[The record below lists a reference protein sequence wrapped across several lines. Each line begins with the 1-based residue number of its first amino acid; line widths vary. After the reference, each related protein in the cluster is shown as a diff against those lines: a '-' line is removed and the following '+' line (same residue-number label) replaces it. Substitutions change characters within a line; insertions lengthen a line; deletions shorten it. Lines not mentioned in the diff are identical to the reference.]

1 MFFNRFNK
9 IFILFIIT
17 CTMLSAGVI
26 HVNQIGYYPN
36 GTKIAIAVGAKGDSF
51 SIVSASSREVVF
63 TKKLT
68 VSDTWDASGETTV
81 IADFTEFTTPGD
93 YKIRIAR
100 CKDSYV
106 FTIGSNVNLELVKAT
121 IKGFYFNRASMAIE
135 KQYGGKWA
143 RPAGHPDN
151 SVTVHASAASS
162 KRPTGSKISSPGGW
176 YDAGDYGK
184 YIVNSGISTYT
195 LFAAYQAF
203 PSFFDTLKLTIP
215 ESSNT
220 MPDLLDEALYNL
232 KWMLTM
238 QDPEDG
244 GVYHKLTT
252 ANFSGFV
259 RPDKDGATRY
269 VTKKTT
275 AATYD
280 FIAVTAQAARLFR
293 KFDNLMPG
301 FAQQCLDA
309 SLKAWR
315 WASLNKS
322 VVYNQASLNSTSDP
336 DISTGEYGDSDLS
349 DELKWAAQELY
360 LTTRADSF
368 FTIAY
373 PSGKLD
379 AGYNLPDWRSVGT
392 LGLYSMFL
400 CKDSLTSAVAFS
412 SVTTAL
418 NKLADIYV
426 ASYEIN
432 PYRTTMNKSD
442 FVWGSNAV
450 GANQGMLLMLGSMA
464 GNKSCKA
471 AATGILDYLL
481 GKNPTNYSFVTGYGD
496 KLPIHPHHRPSGSD
510 NATDPVPGFLVGGPN
525 AGREDSQQC
534 TYASTAAAL
543 SYNDNQDC
551 YACNEVA
558 INWNA
563 PMVFLT
569 AAAEVL
575 Q

>member
-1 MFFNRFNK
+1 MFFNRINQV
-9 IFILFIIT
+9 FILFIIN
-17 CTMLSAGVI
+17 CTILSAGVI
-26 HVNQIGYYPN
+26 HVNQIGYYPK

-68 VSDTWDASGETTV
+68 PSDKWEASGETPL
-81 IADFTEFTTPGD
+81 IADFTEFTTPGE
-93 YKIRIAR
+93 YKIKIAK

-106 FTIGSNVNLELVKAT
+106 FKINSNVNLDLVKAT
-121 IKGFYFNRASMAIE
+121 IKAFYFNRASMAID

-143 RPAGHPDN
+143 RSAGHPDN
-151 SVTVHASAASS
+151 SVTIHPSAASS
-162 KRPTGSKISSPGGW
+162 TRPSDSKISSPGGW

-215 ESSNT
+215 ESSNSI
-220 MPDLLDEALYNL
+220 PDLLDEALYNL

-244 GVYHKLTT
+244 GVYHKLTS

-259 RPDKDGATRY
+259 RPDKDGAARY
-269 VTKKTT
+269 VTKKST

-280 FIAVTAQAARLFR
+280 FVSVTAQAARLFR
-293 KFDNLMPG
+293 KFDKIMPG

-309 SLKAWR
+309 SLKAWH
-315 WASLNKS
+315 WARLNNS
-322 VVYNQASLNSTSDP
+322 VVYNQASINSTSDP
-336 DISTGEYGDSDLS
+336 DISTGEYGDNDLS

-368 FTIAY
+368 FTVAY

-379 AGYNLPDWRSVGT
+379 AWYNLPDWKSVGA

-400 CKDSLTSAVAFS
+400 YKDSLTKAVAYS
-412 SVTTAL
+412 SVTSAL
-418 NKLADIYV
+418 NNMAETFV
-426 ASYEIN
+426 SVYESN
-432 PYRTTMNKSD
+432 PYKTTMEKSD
-442 FVWGSNAV
+442 FIWGSNAV
-450 GANQGMLLMLGSMA
+450 AANQGMLLMFGCLA
-464 GNKSCKA
+464 GNASCKA
-471 AATGILDYLL
+471 AATGTLDYLL

-496 KLPIHPHHRPSGSD
+496 NAPMYPHHRPSGSD

-534 TYASTAAAL
+534 SYSSTMAAL
-543 SYNDNQDC
+543 SYNDNQNC

-569 AAAEVL
+569 AAAEIL
-575 Q
+575 K